1 MGLRKESREA
11 VFQSIIAAS
20 ANSYIPAVKKER
32 QRKTERER
40 EIKKDLD
47 AWVENLEKQMS
58 SRHENQFGL
67 MAERELER

>member
-47 AWVENLEKQMS
+47 A
-58 SRHENQFGL
+58 
-67 MAERELER
+67 